1 MHVNE
6 KNLPMNLSRFPSSNP
21 QVQSITYTFGTTRQ
35 RYAISHFTENFTIGV
50 SCNRG
55 DGGECMIFR
64 DRMGKERKEGGREW
78 RLERE
83 KEFQTMTPRGR
94 TLSGYDPATNERAAG
109 RENAVG
115 FTAEAIE
122 GSKCRAL

>member
-1 MHVNE
+1 
-6 KNLPMNLSRFPSSNP
+6 
-21 QVQSITYTFGTTRQ
+21 
-35 RYAISHFTENFTIGV
+35 
-50 SCNRG
+50 
-55 DGGECMIFR
+55 MIFR
-64 DRMGKERKEGGREW
+64 DRMGKERKERRREW
-78 RLERE
+78 RREERQRE

-122 GSKCRAL
+122 GIQVSGITV